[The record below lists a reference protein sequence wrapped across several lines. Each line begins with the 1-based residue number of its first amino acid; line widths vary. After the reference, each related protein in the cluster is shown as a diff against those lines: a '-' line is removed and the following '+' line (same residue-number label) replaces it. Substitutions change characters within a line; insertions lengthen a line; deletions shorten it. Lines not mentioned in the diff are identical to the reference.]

1 MTDLSRTRGGTTG
14 AVVVGSVV
22 TGLAVYVFQALGTH
36 ALGDEG
42 YAPIGVLW
50 TIQYLVMTVALLPVE
65 TYLGRLH
72 ASSGGDPRALPR
84 AVARFSAWIGG
95 VAVLLGAAAWVFRGP
110 LFGGAGDMA
119 LLVAVIVVS
128 YGMLTV
134 IRGHLVGRERFVAYA
149 VVTGLESVVR
159 IVVALPL
166 VVVAPSTRGLAWT
179 LPVGALGVA
188 AWWLLSGARRS
199 AGVSAA
205 AGAPP
210 AGAELGAS
218 AGRYLLA
225 TTAANAAAQTLL
237 AAGPLVLI
245 ALGASAAEVSVFFVV
260 ATAARVPL
268 VFAFGGLLSRVLPP
282 LTALA
287 RDDRRRMR
295 SLVVAIGAATPPASV
310 VAGLAG
316 ALVGPAAVALLFG
329 AVFRPDPWLAATV
342 TAGVVL
348 ATGAQVVTQCLIAMG
363 AETRLVL
370 PWTLALVAGAAAVVA
385 LPGGAL
391 PRTAVA
397 VVVGETA
404 AVAGLVAAALRAGVQ
419 RPRLR
424 VRYSVVSKWNSS
436 LK

>member
-1 MTDLSRTRGGTTG
+1 
-14 AVVVGSVV
+14 
-22 TGLAVYVFQALGTH
+22 
-36 ALGDEG
+36 
-42 YAPIGVLW
+42 
-50 TIQYLVMTVALLPVE
+50 
-65 TYLGRLH
+65 
-72 ASSGGDPRALPR
+72 
-84 AVARFSAWIGG
+84 
-95 VAVLLGAAAWVFRGP
+95 
-110 LFGGAGDMA
+110 
-119 LLVAVIVVS
+119 
-128 YGMLTV
+128 V

-316 ALVGPAAVALLFG
+316 ALV
-329 AVFRPDPWLAATV
+329 
-342 TAGVVL
+342 
-348 ATGAQVVTQCLIAMG
+348 
-363 AETRLVL
+363 
-370 PWTLALVAGAAAVVA
+370 
-385 LPGGAL
+385 
-391 PRTAVA
+391 
-397 VVVGETA
+397 
-404 AVAGLVAAALRAGVQ
+404 
-419 RPRLR
+419 
-424 VRYSVVSKWNSS
+424 
-436 LK
+436 